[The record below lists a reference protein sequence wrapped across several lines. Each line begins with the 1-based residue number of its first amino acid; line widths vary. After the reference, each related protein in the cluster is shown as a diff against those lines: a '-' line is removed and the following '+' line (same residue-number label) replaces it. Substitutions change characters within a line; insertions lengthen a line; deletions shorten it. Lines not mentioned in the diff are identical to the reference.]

1 VTTDVLER
9 LPAEAR
15 AAIEVFADPHPPGAM
30 QRARYAGRAVV
41 ALAKGWPDGQA
52 GLDAGLAELIAYL
65 KRSAQTTLH
74 QPGINN
80 FLTYLVAAGVP
91 ADPRIAAHLLE
102 QRLQTGEALMNGAQ
116 ETCARLGAGLLQS
129 GDTVLV
135 NDFGPSSMHAIVSQA
150 AHEGKRL
157 HVLATACHTR
167 RAHGLRAASEA
178 RALGHQATVV
188 TDAGVGWAISR
199 GGIRAAFIGADSF
212 LPDGSVLTT
221 NGALAIAA
229 IGAQYQLPVYSVY
242 DLWKLLPAWTPALTE
257 LNNLADPDGVPESAD
272 WVNGGLSYLNPL
284 IDLVPGRL
292 FTGAITD
299 VGIIPPARSGD
310 EARRRYG
317 TELRLPVG

>member
-1 VTTDVLER
+1 MTADVLQR
-9 LPAEAR
+9 LPAESR
-15 AAIEVFADPHPPGAM
+15 AAIEVFADPHPPGAV

-41 ALAKGWPDGQA
+41 ALARSWPPDRP
-52 GLDAGLAELIAYL
+52 GLEAAISELVDYL
-65 KRSAQTTLH
+65 RRTAQTTLH

-80 FLTYLVAAGVP
+80 FLTYLLAEGVAGDPRVAAETL
-91 ADPRIAAHLLE
+91 AARQKAGEDLL
-102 QRLQTGEALMNGAQ
+102 ASAQ
-116 ETCARLGAGLLQS
+116 DTCARLGADLLKS

-135 NDFGPSSMHAIVSQA
+135 NDFGPSSMHAIVARA
-150 AHEGKRL
+150 AKDGKRL
-157 HVLATACHTR
+157 HVIATACHTR
-167 RAHGLRAASEA
+167 RAHGVRAAREA
-178 RALGHQATVV
+178 KALGHDATVV

-221 NGALAIAA
+221 NGALAIACV
-229 IGAQYQLPVYSVY
+229 GARYDTPVYSVY
-242 DLWKLLPAWTPALTE
+242 DLWKLLPSWSSGLTE
-257 LNNLADPDGVPESAD
+257 LNNLADPDGVPESEA
-272 WVNGGLSYLNPL
+272 WVREGLAYLNPL
-284 IDLVPGRL
+284 VDCVPGRL